1 MNSTQHAVPFAAA
14 NRAAGLIDRLWHA
27 SPPLT
32 GAGILMLVLAGASL
46 VGMVVDPRVIT
57 GAPAWLKPLKFA
69 ISTAVYSL
77 TLAWMF
83 TFFSD
88 RPHVRRVVGWTTAI
102 VFVLEVSIID
112 AQAWRG
118 TTSHFNV
125 STTLDTVL
133 FSVMGI
139 AILLQTLVSVA
150 VAAALWRKRFTDP
163 VLGWALRLG
172 MTLTIIGALSGSL
185 MTRPTEAQLAAAREG
200 GRMTTAGA
208 HTVGGVDGSPG
219 VPVTGWSRDHGD
231 LRIAHFIGLHAIQT
245 LALIAIGLRR
255 WPGQRP
261 FVSRHCWLLQR
272 AMHRCF
278 SCCCGRRCGDK
289 ASWRRMERHSGPS
302 QYGPWSQRSSLVGS
316 ALAPVPHCAT
326 AWIGWQYDSR
336 TALFHSEADDH
347 GRVASAAVPARGR
360 PGP

>member
-1 MNSTQHAVPFAAA
+1 MNSTQDAVPFAVG

-125 STTLDTVL
+125 STTLDTAL

-245 LALIAIGLRR
+245 LALVAIRLRR
-255 WPGQRP
+255 WRRPEAVRVQALLAAAASYASLFFLLLWQALRGQSVVAP
-261 FVSRHCWLLQR
+261 DGTALGSIAVW
-272 AMHRCF
+272 AMVT
-278 SCCCGRRCGDK
+278 
-289 ASWRRMERHSGPS
+289 A
-302 QYGPWSQRSSLVGS
+302 LVLG
-316 ALAPVPHCAT
+316 
-326 AWIGWQYDSR
+326 WIGIGSRAALRDSLDR
-336 TALFHSEADDH
+336 M
-347 GRVASAAVPARGR
+347 AV
-360 PGP
+360 